1 MAVRLRPVVVCGGG
15 GCERIAELLLRRNY
29 RSLVAASLQLTNR
42 TIRPICLRA
51 QSSSAASSTSS
62 SSSSVSIVLRRVQL
76 TLSSAQQRSGYSTL
90 SSSPPPPSAAV
101 PSSPSSGHDEIVVER
116 LDGLPVLSVPMPS
129 RHEKCRFVLKPLA
142 NTLSDFVAF
151 LKAEDSAVERVTAY
165 AEEGDVIPGRTSVEV
180 LFRRNFYLHINNDS
194 YLVRAPEQPADD
206 LVIADGRVDDLSS
219 VKDTVARLF
228 RAIHSDKIHADQ
240 QLHLQARLEEV
251 KVQLEPMEKV
261 RLELHDR
268 AIRRGRVLSWVG
280 LGLMGLQFGFLARL
294 TWWEYSWDIM
304 EPVTYFVTCGTAMAM
319 YAYHVL
325 TIQDY
330 AYPDAHDR
338 EVVMAIHRLARKNGA
353 LDVVAYNRLRAE
365 KLRLQFDIDR
375 LRHPLQV
382 KLHPPHLPPPTSRPT
397 VESIA
402 ANEKNTDV

>member
-1 MAVRLRPVVVCGGG
+1 
-15 GCERIAELLLRRNY
+15 
-29 RSLVAASLQLTNR
+29 
-42 TIRPICLRA
+42 
-51 QSSSAASSTSS
+51 
-62 SSSSVSIVLRRVQL
+62 
-76 TLSSAQQRSGYSTL
+76 
-90 SSSPPPPSAAV
+90 
-101 PSSPSSGHDEIVVER
+101 
-116 LDGLPVLSVPMPS
+116 MPS
-129 RHEKCRFVLKPLA
+129 RQERCRFVLKPLA

-151 LKAEDSAVERVTAY
+151 LKAEDSAVERVAAY
-165 AEEGDVIPGRTSVEV
+165 AEEGDVIPGRTSCEI

-194 YLVRAPEQPADD
+194 YLVRAPEQPAD
-206 LVIADGRVDDLSS
+206 LVTSERGIDDLSS

-228 RAIHSDKIHADQ
+228 RALNSEQFHTDQ
-240 QLHLQARLEEV
+240 QRKVMARLEEV

-261 RLELHDR
+261 RLELYER
-268 AIRRGRVLSWVG
+268 AIRRARVLSWAG

-338 EVVMAIHRLARKNGA
+338 EVVLTIHRWAKKNA
-353 LDVVAYNRLRAE
+353 FDVAAFNRLRAE
-365 KLRLQFDIDR
+365 KTRLQFDLDR

-382 KLHPPHLPPPTSRPT
+382 KLNPPHLPPPTSRP
-397 VESIA
+397 SA
-402 ANEKNTDV
+402 ANQKTTDLYET